1 MSLVSFK
8 KYKKKAENTVLTDTV
23 VSGRYEFQVENEKRI
38 IPDVINKLDLQPADN
53 LLDIGCG
60 PGTLLLPLSKLCK
73 NVCGI
78 DNEAAIE
85 RINKKS
91 QSSKNIQTIIGSFL
105 ETDFSSIG
113 LYTKILIY
121 SVIHYLASDDE
132 LIQFLSKALKLLAPG
147 GRMLIGDIQNSD
159 KKLRYE
165 TSPFGLKQIEDWKLK
180 VASNHSPDS
189 DLSVDPNLINIDDDC
204 YLKILKFVRDQG
216 FESYLLPEPGDL
228 PFGKTR
234 DDILIVAHH

>member
-8 KYKKKAENTVLTDTV
+8 NYKKIAENTVLTDTV
-23 VSGRYEFQVENEKRI
+23 VSGRYEFQVEDEKRI

-60 PGTLLLPLSKLCK
+60 PGTLLLPLSKFCN

-85 RINKKS
+85 RINKNN

-105 ETDFSSIG
+105 ETDFSSMG

-121 SVIHYLASDDE
+121 SVIHYLISEDE
-132 LIQFLSKALKLLAPG
+132 LFQFLSKAFKLLAPG
-147 GRMLIGDIQNSD
+147 GKMLIGDIPNSE

-165 TSPFGLKQIEDWKLK
+165 KSPSGISQVENWKQKI
-180 VASNHSPDS
+180 ASTYTANS
-189 DLSVDPNLINIDDDC
+189 DLFVDPNLIVIDDDC
-204 YLKILKFVRDQG
+204 YLRILKFARSQG
-216 FESYLLPEPGDL
+216 FESYLLPEAGNL